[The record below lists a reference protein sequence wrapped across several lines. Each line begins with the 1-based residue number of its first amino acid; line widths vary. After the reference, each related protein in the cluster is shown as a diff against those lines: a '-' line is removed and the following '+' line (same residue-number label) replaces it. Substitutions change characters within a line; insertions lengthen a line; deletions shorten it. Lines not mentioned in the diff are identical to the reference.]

1 MKKIALF
8 GMTAALTCFSFAAT
22 AELKVEDATK
32 YRQGVFQAFKWNLGP
47 MGAMVKGETEFNEEK
62 FNMHAERLAQLS
74 SMPWEGFI
82 AGSFSKNTAA
92 LPKIEND
99 REGYQKQIDNFQ
111 KAASNLAAAA
121 KTNEMKNIGPAFAQA
136 GRSCKSC
143 HDKYKD

>member
-47 MGAMVKGETEFNEEK
+47 MGAMVKAKIEFNEEK
-62 FNMHAERLAQLS
+62 FTMPADRLPQQS

-82 AGSFSKNTAA
+82 AGSSSKNTAA
-92 LPKIEND
+92 LPKIETD
-99 REGYQKQIDNFQ
+99 REGYRNKSITF
-111 KAASNLAAAA
+111 KRPLA
-121 KTNEMKNIGPAFAQA
+121 IW
-136 GRSCKSC
+136 
-143 HDKYKD
+143 

>member
-74 SMPWEGFI
+74 SMPWEGSMPASLTKI
-82 AGSFSKNTAA
+82 KEAHLKMKKNR
-92 LPKIEND
+92 K
-99 REGYQKQIDNFQ
+99 GYRKKMDTF
-111 KAASNLAAAA
+111 K
-121 KTNEMKNIGPAFAQA
+121 KPA
-136 GRSCKSC
+136 RN
-143 HDKYKD
+143 